1 MVRLFAYLFDL
12 IVAFFLARLVNRVL
26 RQFFGGPQSRFG
38 GPGKGARAE
47 CAPEREAVRGEMA
60 RDPVCGMF
68 VSTELSHRLNQ
79 GGQTL
84 HFCSQECLERY
95 QRSETKRLGTTGESA
110 CEKGASAR
118 G

>member
-38 GPGKGARAE
+38 GAGKRARAG
-47 CAPEREAVRGEMA
+47 REAVRGETA

-95 QRSETKRLGTTGESA
+95 QRSEARRSGTTG
-110 CEKGASAR
+110 
-118 G
+118 